1 MGNRVNECVP
11 HPQLYA
17 MFQVLNADR
26 CRKAAALELGSL
38 LGALTAGTLADKY
51 SRRQSIFA
59 ACAVFCIGSALQC
72 GAQSP
77 NHLILGR
84 GIGGLGV
91 GALSMLSP
99 LYMAEISPPEV
110 RGSLMALE
118 QFAIVIG
125 AVLGFWTG
133 FFTRDFAG
141 SASWRIP
148 LAIQLIPGILLGLG
162 CMALPPSPR
171 LLVQQGRIEEAL
183 RALAKLRLRSRGEIE
198 ADPLLQIELLEMQVE
213 VALIEQTST
222 NEGTQNVK
230 PGTLQ
235 AEVHAWS
242 RLFSPKLRKRTFIGV
257 MMMFFQQW
265 SGINA
270 LLYYGPTL
278 MRSLGMQGDA
288 VTLLSAGGV
297 GIVQFLAVLPAIVFI
312 DRLGRRPL
320 LRGGSLAMAFS
331 HLTIALLVWR
341 YGGDWFAHAFA
352 ARVALA
358 CVYTFTAA
366 YGVSYGPIGWI
377 LPSEVFPLSARSKGV
392 ALSTASNWTNN
403 FLIGLLTPVFME
415 HSASGT
421 FFIFATACFLGYV
434 WSTYSVPETANVSLE
449 EIDAVF
455 GSSAAREDLALKHQ
469 IEADLGLH
477 DLVRRWSHQGESDE

>member
-1 MGNRVNECVP
+1 MKDFIQRWHLSPWQTG
-11 HPQLYA
+11 L
-17 MFQVLNADR
+17 MT
-26 CRKAAALELGSL
+26 AALELGSL
-38 LGALTAGTLADKY
+38 VGALTAGTLADKY
-51 SRRQSIFA
+51 SRRQSIFT
-59 ACAVFCIGSALQC
+59 ACAIFSLGSALQC
-72 GAQSP
+72 GAQSSG
-77 NHLILGR
+77 HLILGR

-110 RGSLMALE
+110 RGSLMAME
-118 QFAIVIG
+118 QFAIVVG
-125 AVLGFWTG
+125 AVLGFWAG
-133 FFTRDFAG
+133 FFTREIPG

-148 LAIQLIPGILLGLG
+148 LAIQLVPGILLGAG
-162 CMALPPSPR
+162 CFALPPSPR
-171 LLVQQGRIEEAL
+171 LLVQHGRIDEAL
-183 RALAKLRLRSRGEIE
+183 RALAKLRLRSRAEIE
-198 ADPLLQIELLEMQVE
+198 TDPLLQIELLEMQAE

-222 NEGTQNVK
+222 SESPSTAK
-230 PGTLQ
+230 PGTLRG
-235 AEVHAWS
+235 ELHAWT
-242 RLFSPKLRKRTFIGV
+242 RLFSPKLRKRTYIGV
-257 MMMFFQQW
+257 LMMFFQQW

-278 MRSLGMQGDA
+278 MHSLGMQGDA

-320 LRGGSLAMAFS
+320 LRGGSLTMALS
-331 HLTIALLVWR
+331 HLSIAILVWR
-341 YGGDWFAHAFA
+341 YSGDWSAHAFA
-352 ARVALA
+352 ARIALA

-392 ALSTASNWTNN
+392 ALSTASNWSNN

-415 HSASGT
+415 YSASGT
-421 FFIFATACFLGYV
+421 FLIFATACFFGYV
-434 WSTYSVPETANVSLE
+434 WSTHFVPETANVSLE

-455 GSSAAREDLALKHQ
+455 GSSAGLEDIALKRQ
-469 IEADLGLH
+469 IETDLGLH
-477 DLVRRWSHQGESDE
+477 DLVQRWSRESEDEEPS